1 MLTQKVIEAI
11 AKVKELPISDITAE
25 STFVELGVDSLDA
38 IEILFELEEQYDIN
52 VPTDQLQGLEKVQ
65 DVVDGVQM
73 VLDMKAKE
81 AAGASDDGDA
91 SDAQAK
97 A

>member
-1 MLTQKVIEAI
+1 M
-11 AKVKELPISDITAE
+11 SDITAE

-52 VPTDQLQGLEKVQ
+52 VPTDKLQGLEKVQ

-81 AAGASDDGDA
+81 AAGAAEDGDA
-91 SDAQAK
+91 VDPQAQA
-97 A
+97 